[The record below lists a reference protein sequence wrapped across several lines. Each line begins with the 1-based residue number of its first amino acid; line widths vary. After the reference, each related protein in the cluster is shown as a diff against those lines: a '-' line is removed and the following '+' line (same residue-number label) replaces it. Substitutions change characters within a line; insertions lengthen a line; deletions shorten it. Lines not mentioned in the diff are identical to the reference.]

1 MCQSLGRK
9 SYHLP
14 RAAPL
19 TGGSVTCLVT
29 LGDEGRGLRLSS
41 PEAVWTGMRAVAV

>member
-1 MCQSLGRK
+1 MRVWAEK

-29 LGDEGRGLRLSS
+29 LGDEGRGLRLRWRLS
-41 PEAVWTGMRAVAV
+41 GQG